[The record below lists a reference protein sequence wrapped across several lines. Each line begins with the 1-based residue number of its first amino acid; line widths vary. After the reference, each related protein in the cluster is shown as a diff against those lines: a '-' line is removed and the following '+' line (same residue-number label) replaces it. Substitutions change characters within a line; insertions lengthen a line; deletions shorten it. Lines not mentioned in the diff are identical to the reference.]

1 MRLFAF
7 IREEERNRAC
17 ILLLL
22 ALRSYY
28 AIKTEEKK
36 NKSPYPLTRSRM
48 GEECFLYIKWRGGH
62 KENAWAVKRMV
73 SVEGE
78 MGKNEKR

>member
-1 MRLFAF
+1 
-7 IREEERNRAC
+7 
-17 ILLLL
+17 
-22 ALRSYY
+22 
-28 AIKTEEKK
+28 
-36 NKSPYPLTRSRM
+36 M